1 MLNPKGWFHGYK
13 VDIWL
18 WRHSL
23 LECSVCVV
31 AGGWPVLAIVG
42 APPVQHHT
50 NTSTDARMQVV
61 VESHLSWVSWLGI
74 IAHKRIISGQ
84 DFTQCSVCM
93 FCYTPG
99 VCADTLECSRTWRRS
114 SAINIHVV
122 EMLRMKDGR
131 MLIIYNT
138 FLSITLSSKCMSLPL
153 SLSVKVEIKTRI
165 E

>member
-1 MLNPKGWFHGYK
+1 MTTFSG
-13 VDIWL
+13 
-18 WRHSL
+18 RMQ
-23 LECSVCVV
+23 CVCG
-31 AGGWPVLAIVG
+31 GGWVACPGYCGSATCAPSHQHQHRCKNASCSWVTPTSVL
-42 APPVQHHT
+42 
-50 NTSTDARMQVV
+50 S
-61 VESHLSWVSWLGI
+61 SVSWLGI

-114 SAINIHVV
+114 SAINIDVV

-165 E
+165 K